1 MKCGHGLR
9 KAQAPSTLPCGQGF
23 HSRTIQAAR
32 ANVFLESQTFVPPDA
47 LSSRKARDRCHV
59 DLTSEI
65 VTAGKSA
72 RRFSREARCEAAA
85 AFRRDARAIPRTSAV
100 KTSAGRGDARGM
112 RTEAEVGPLD
122 DLADDARPTRRRRCS
137 HAESDPSS
145 SLLCRLPHD
154 LAARVL
160 ATLPPSARAR
170 CAAVSRGWRNLL
182 RDLPPQQ
189 LWRELDFTRDD
200 REVRAD
206 AASLRY
212 RASRRFFLFRRA
224 PTRISST
231 RADAPFPRS

>member
-1 MKCGHGLR
+1 MHNLHLCLSMKCGHGLR

-47 LSSRKARDRCHV
+47 LSRKARDRCHV

-65 VTAGKSA
+65 VTAGKST

-137 HAESDPSS
+137 HAESAPSS

-160 ATLPPSARAR
+160 AVCGRLLVAGCCGLRSA
-170 CAAVSRGWRNLL
+170 G
-182 RDLPPQQ
+182 
-189 LWRELDFTRDD
+189 
-200 REVRAD
+200 
-206 AASLRY
+206 
-212 RASRRFFLFRRA
+212 
-224 PTRISST
+224 
-231 RADAPFPRS
+231 

>member
-1 MKCGHGLR
+1 MIKDEIEEFEKQYDLR
-9 KAQAPSTLPCGQGF
+9 LSYSWYLKDVSKRDF
-23 HSRTIQAAR
+23 HYEKYR
-32 ANVFLESQTFVPPDA
+32 A
-47 LSSRKARDRCHV
+47 
-59 DLTSEI
+59 
-65 VTAGKSA
+65 
-72 RRFSREARCEAAA
+72 
-85 AFRRDARAIPRTSAV
+85 TSAV
-100 KTSAGRGDARGM
+100 ETFSARGSARGM
-112 RTEAEVGPLD
+112 RTDAELGPVD
-122 DLADDARPTRRRRCS
+122 DLAGVAPPSRRRRCS
-137 HAESDPSS
+137 HAESDQSS
-145 SLLCRLPHD
+145 SLLCHLPHD

-160 ATLPPSARAR
+160 AMLPPSARAR

-182 RDLPPQQ
+182 RDLPQQQ